1 MEYMLF
7 ICTDSTAPTTEP
19 TRHTIDEWVAE
30 TTEGGTRRYG
40 DRLRPANDATTV
52 KLRGGRLSVTAGP
65 FAETT
70 EWIAG
75 YDVIEC
81 GDLDAAIEI
90 AARHPMAQHGQI
102 EIRPMWPIE

>member
-19 TRHTIDEWVAE
+19 PVHTIEEWVAE
-30 TTEGGTRRYG
+30 TTVGGTRRHG

-90 AARHPMAQHGQI
+90 AAKHPMAQFGQI

>member
-1 MEYMLF
+1 MK
-7 ICTDSTAPTTEP
+7 
-19 TRHTIDEWVAE
+19 WVAE
-30 TTEGGTRRYG
+30 TTEGGTRRHG
-40 DRLRPANDATTV
+40 DRLSPANDATTV

-81 GDLDAAIEI
+81 GDLDAAIEM
-90 AARHPMAQHGQI
+90 AAKHPMAQPGQI

>member
-7 ICTDSTAPTTEP
+7 ICKDSTAPTTEP
-19 TRHTIDEWVAE
+19 SGLTIEEWVAE
-30 TTEGGTRRYG
+30 TTEAGTRRHG
-40 DRLRPANDATTV
+40 DRLRPAHDATTV
-52 KLRGGRLSVTAGP
+52 KLRGGKLSVTAGP
-65 FAETT
+65 FAETR

-90 AARHPMAQHGQI
+90 AAKHPMAQLGQI

>member
-1 MEYMLF
+1 M
-7 ICTDSTAPTTEP
+7 
-19 TRHTIDEWVAE
+19 AE
-30 TTEGGTRRYG
+30 TTDEGTRRRG
-40 DRLRPANDATTV
+40 DRLCPAKDATTV

-75 YDVIEC
+75 YDVIEG
-81 GDLDAAIEI
+81 GDIDATIQI
-90 AARHPMAQHGQI
+90 AAKHPIAQPGQI

>member
-1 MEYMLF
+1 MLF

-19 TRHTIDEWVAE
+19 SGHTIEEWVAE
-30 TTEGGTRRYG
+30 TTDRGIRRHG
-40 DRLRPANDATTV
+40 DRLRPASDATTV
-52 KLRGGRLSVTAGP
+52 KLRGGRLNVTAGP

-90 AARHPMAQHGQI
+90 AAQHPMAQLGQI

>member
-7 ICTDSTAPTTEP
+7 ICTDSTAPTSEP
-19 TRHTIDEWVAE
+19 TGHTIDEWVAE
-30 TTEGGTRRYG
+30 ATDGGTRLHG
-40 DRLRPANDATTV
+40 NRLRPASDATTV
-52 KLRGGRLSVTAGP
+52 KVRDGRLSVTAGP

-90 AARHPMAQHGQI
+90 AAKHPMAQLGQI

>member
-19 TRHTIDEWVAE
+19 IVHTIEEWVAE

-52 KLRGGRLSVTAGP
+52 KMRGGQLSVTAGP

-90 AARHPMAQHGQI
+90 AARHPMAQLGQI

>member
-19 TRHTIDEWVAE
+19 SGHTIDEWVVE
-30 TTEGGTRRYG
+30 TTDGGTRRYG
-40 DRLRPANDATTV
+40 DRLRPANDATTI

-81 GDLDAAIEI
+81 GDLDAAIQI
-90 AARHPMAQHGQI
+90 AAKHPMAQLGQI

>member
-1 MEYMLF
+1 MK
-7 ICTDSTAPTTEP
+7 
-19 TRHTIDEWVAE
+19 WVAE
-30 TTEGGTRRYG
+30 TTEGGTRRLG
-40 DRLRPANDATTV
+40 DRLSPANDATTV

-81 GDLDAAIEI
+81 GDLDAAIEM
-90 AARHPMAQHGQI
+90 AAKHPMAQLGQI